1 MRTFGDAELK
11 ATFSK
16 MELTR
21 LPSLISEVKHHIDN
35 INQKEIFNMMDV
47 TKVLVNEAMEEI
59 TFSFNKI
66 SEEEMKIVGG
76 KDSVV
81 EKYKKTVR
89 AFTHNIDQ
97 EDPEFITLQE
107 AFLLRFKE
115 HGFEL
120 NSVYEIEE
128 QGKELDRILEKLN
141 ELKKK
146 NKVLLGKYNGDVK
159 FVRIHKRIREE
170 NNSRNIVN
178 KEPIVS
184 EYDTSIMQLLL
195 LIKGDIDKKVYDKS
209 DVLKKDA
216 YFEQLVMTQIKSE
229 MDKMGITCNR
239 DDRLFIR
246 NQITKQYFE
255 QYNQIYSLT

>member
-1 MRTFGDAELK
+1 M
-11 ATFSK
+11 
-16 MELTR
+16 
-21 LPSLISEVKHHIDN
+21 
-35 INQKEIFNMMDV
+35 
-47 TKVLVNEAMEEI
+47 
-59 TFSFNKI
+59 
-66 SEEEMKIVGG
+66 
-76 KDSVV
+76 
-81 EKYKKTVR
+81 
-89 AFTHNIDQ
+89 
-97 EDPEFITLQE
+97 
-107 AFLLRFKE
+107 
-115 HGFEL
+115 
-120 NSVYEIEE
+120 
-128 QGKELDRILEKLN
+128 
-141 ELKKK
+141 
-146 NKVLLGKYNGDVK
+146 
-159 FVRIHKRIREE
+159 
-170 NNSRNIVN
+170 N